1 MLFVY
6 SDTDIPTISFYAN
19 NRDVNLPELALGL
32 FCPGILKGKFC
43 GLKKLQNQKISVF
56 KILKIYFIVAYFLLP
71 SFIYKNKKINKRSKK
86 FTKIKA
92 LLVEV
97 VLKIYLFL

>member
-1 MLFVY
+1 MINFAYFNCRILQLKRKMLFVY

-43 GLKKLQNQKISVF
+43 GLKKLQNQKISVLKF
-56 KILKIYFIVAYFLLP
+56 LKFIL
-71 SFIYKNKKINKRSKK
+71 
-86 FTKIKA
+86 
-92 LLVEV
+92 
-97 VLKIYLFL
+97 